1 MASTRF
7 PRVVGFEV
15 PPLKDTVDPAVDAP
29 IIALLDCTPT
39 PKWIETFAREVT
51 ALHGELSTA
60 HVRIQGDCIWFFATA
75 STGRQ
80 LARSLR
86 SLVERVSRVRLD
98 ERFENAGIA
107 PVGHTTEPTPGDGA

>member
-1 MASTRF
+1 MATTRF

-39 PKWIETFAREVT
+39 PKWAETFAREVT

-60 HVRIQGDCIWFFATA
+60 HVDIEGDRIRFFATA
-75 STGRQ
+75 STGRA
-80 LARSLR
+80 LAISLR

-98 ERFENAGIA
+98 ERFEKAGVT
-107 PVGHTTEPTPGDGA
+107 PVGNTGEPTAGDGV